1 MEMRYQKAILAIVTL
16 GMAVI
21 TMTGTAYTDHFPQ
34 ATQAE
39 SIGFDALAHDLFG
52 STMLASADDALTEA
66 VSK

>member
-1 MEMRYQKAILAIVTL
+1 MEMRYQKAILAVVTL
-16 GMAVI
+16 AMAVI

-52 STMLASADDALTEA
+52 GAGQSEDDEA
-66 VSK
+66 VSE